1 MENRTQSI
9 LSLNFM
15 LRAKVEQE
23 RKKLLEA
30 TLANVKS
37 VEAQMRS
44 QLLQSL
50 ANHLL
55 SNEDNL
61 FHNAVLATARVLSKI
76 KILVQNV
83 ANRLSMV
90 SSAPLS

>member
-1 MENRTQSI
+1 
-9 LSLNFM
+9 M